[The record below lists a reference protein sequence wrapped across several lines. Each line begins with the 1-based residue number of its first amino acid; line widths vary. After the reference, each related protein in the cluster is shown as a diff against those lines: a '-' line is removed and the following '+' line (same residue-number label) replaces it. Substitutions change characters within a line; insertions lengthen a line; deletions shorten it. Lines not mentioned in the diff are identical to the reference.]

1 MASFFIFIERNSL
14 LALRLVVGLDLLKEL
29 VGFGVAVGW
38 GFPDDGEEDHADDAQ
53 GYGYLEDG
61 VPSEFVGEGSEDQTG
76 DRCAGVAEDAGHSV
90 GGGGDTL
97 RGLVGQAYSYKGLRH
112 VDEEACHDDQGH

>member
-1 MASFFIFIERNSL
+1 MDAAFGVGVKPL
-14 LALRLVVGLDLLKEL
+14 LALRLVVGLDLFQKL

-38 GFPDDGEEDHADDAQ
+38 GFPDDGEEDHADDAE
-53 GYGYLEDG
+53 GDGYLEDR
-61 VPSEFVGEGSEDQTG
+61 VPTELVGEGSEDETG
-76 DRCAGVAEDAGHSV
+76 DRGAGVAEDAGHSV

-112 VDEEACHDDQGH
+112 IDEEAGHYDQGH